1 MFGVPRALR
10 IGKRLSQAIVV
21 LYLAMTLYIRFTL
34 ENELQGIWAISL
46 IVGAICLVI
55 LWAMIKI
62 RILNPG
68 WLGADNR
75 D

>member
-1 MFGVPRALR
+1 MFGVPRPFR
-10 IGKRLSQAIVV
+10 IGKTLSQIIVV
-21 LYLAMTLYIRFTL
+21 LYIAVTLYIRFAVEDQL
-34 ENELQGIWAISL
+34 NGFWFLSL
-46 IVGAICLVI
+46 IVGSICLVI

-68 WLGADNR
+68 WIGESGR